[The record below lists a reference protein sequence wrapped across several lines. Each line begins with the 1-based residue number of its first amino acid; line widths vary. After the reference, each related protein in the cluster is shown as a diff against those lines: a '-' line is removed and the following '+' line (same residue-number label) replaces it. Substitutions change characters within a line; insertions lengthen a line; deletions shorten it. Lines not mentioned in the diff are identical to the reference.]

1 MLTKK
6 KDIRVKN
13 PKSHN
18 QVTSEYLVG
27 EPDEGIR
34 PCLTY

>member
-6 KDIRVKN
+6 KDIKRVKN

-27 EPDEGIR
+27 KPDEGIG
-34 PCLTY
+34 LA